1 MRTLISSLLV
11 IAHITFTLSA
21 PTPTVIDER
30 TRTTSRDIMN
40 DMITSTVSAV
50 ESIMDMKSTQL
61 PSTLEKSPTT
71 IDDDLVTTMT
81 ASIQKTTPSADE
93 STRLPEMTSSTQ
105 TFKDNETIKIHENH
119 ESGTTRV
126 KSTIMDQDITTMT
139 ATTVELPATS
149 EMNNKN
155 KSINID
161 PSTVTA
167 IPITSN
173 VDKDSVQST
182 IEMPI
187 SSDPK
192 SDKEKLQKTKLKDT
206 KKKILNDSKTV
217 GKSWMQK
224 HEQQKIKQHKTL
236 MDINYSTSAT
246 PTMYKTDGIE
256 TTTSTAISTSIK
268 TVPTTIKSTTLTST
282 MEMVTV
288 PTTEIPIPVTLN
300 ANEMKTSVTTDVHV
314 NNNNKDNVIVLNS
327 NSSGLIVVDVM
338 ENFGKENSTNS
349 FEIKMDLIDDGSET
363 TTIVPDNKDEIFT
376 VSTSST
382 TSISS
387 QVEKNEK
394 LLTTT
399 SNDDIILVNEG
410 NSETLTTSSSAISHG
425 IKWNEVKHNEG
436 NGDIKITFDN
446 IDLPHQ
452 NVNVSIENGELI
464 IDSIDISLLNRA
476 EEELRKKASNMT
488 KKSPI
493 NTVGNKTNSLEIVL
507 VEDSGQEEVTTKGN
521 IEEHNNNNLATTQS
535 DNSMNDER
543 KTTSDDDESRPATIH
558 FELPSV
564 KHKKI
569 EMNNGESGD
578 DIKIKTT
585 DKDSD
590 TIFYISNT
598 EVKLIESI
606 PTLSPNETQERKKY
620 PAIYEEDVIV
630 DVPSTTVIVK
640 NRTYNEYQFRP
651 PPIDKYEE
659 DIVLSPLTSDFDPKD
674 INYIGEAFLDVEES
688 SNNGAL
694 SENHHIIP
702 LTSDVVVQPVEL
714 KDMPSINIP
723 IIGEPPQIELEDL
736 MFSEDYENGN
746 NNRPQTGYHVEYSPF
761 AVNGRLVKNEL
772 HVDEQRDLETTNG
785 TLLLSPLNRTHS
797 ISVNTVINGT
807 NMTTVASPYS
817 NVTAAITLD
826 SEDIDGA
833 DFYDIQTL
841 LLACLATLAPLFL
854 CVIIALMIRYC
865 WQKYRRHDCGNDLI
879 SDKSTDPLAEKHV
892 GGSIDE
898 MKSTES
904 AMTLNR
910 GNGNLQ
916 TSTELLLANV
926 NGDVTPNN
934 TNNHNDTNGSII
946 KMTMK
951 NNHLIVETEERND
964 ISRDTRE
971 TKMHYSPSEKD
982 GVFIVESARG
992 ADQNGSHKPSPLLQ
1006 KSTEAPLEIPEEIK
1020 IDTLQSH
1027 FTPSSPEEE
1036 RKQPKPEQVEVHT
1049 PPADV
1054 KGQNN
1059 DGAVICNG
1067 TKTGLSQSDLSLTS
1081 SSSSN
1086 QNYTYG
1092 DRDSYNFDEKG
1103 YRGSSPKRIINV
1115 HCHDLKPLIENS
1127 PPAPI
1132 DDLNKPVITSAI
1144 YKNDSQEDNEPLK
1157 SDMYARN
1164 GNESN
1169 DTIKSDNADKA
1180 KVHNKMNGIISSIK
1194 NGLDEII
1201 SVPDE
1206 NCNDAI
1212 IPSPSC
1218 LKGECNGELT
1228 MDSLSFLP
1236 APPPEVDV
1244 EQNASELMSMDSF
1257 PPPPPLESD
1266 SQLAQS

>member
-1 MRTLISSLLV
+1 MRTLISSLLL
-11 IAHITFTLSA
+11 IAHFTFTLSA
-21 PTPTVIDER
+21 PTPTVTNESGAR
-30 TRTTSRDIMN
+30 ASATTRDIIN

-81 ASIQKTTPSADE
+81 TSIQKTTPMADE
-93 STRLPEMTSSTQ
+93 SLIGSTRMPEMTSSTQ

-119 ESGTTRV
+119 ESVTTRV
-126 KSTIMDQDITTMT
+126 QSTIVMDQGISTITET
-139 ATTVELPATS
+139 TTVKLPATS

-155 KSINID
+155 KSISFD
-161 PSTVTA
+161 SSTSTA
-167 IPITSN
+167 IPITLN

-187 SSDPK
+187 SADPK
-192 SDKEKLQKTKLKDT
+192 TDKGSKLPKGKLKDT
-206 KKKILNDSKTV
+206 KKKILNEGTKTV
-217 GKSWMQK
+217 GKSWMHKQ
-224 HEQQKIKQHKTL
+224 EQQKIKQQKSL

-246 PTMYKTDGIE
+246 PSMHETDGSE
-256 TTTSTAISTSIK
+256 TTTETAISTSIK

-282 MEMVTV
+282 METV
-288 PTTEIPIPVTLN
+288 TEISIPVTLN
-300 ANEMKTSVTTDVHV
+300 ANEMKTSVTADVHV
-314 NNNNKDNVIVLNS
+314 NIHNNNNNNTDNVIVLNS

-349 FEIKMDLIDDGSET
+349 FEIKMDLIDDASDT
-363 TTIVPDNKDEIFT
+363 TTVSNDNKDEIFT

-394 LLTTT
+394 ISTTT

-410 NSETLTTSSSAISHG
+410 NSETATTSSAISHG

-464 IDSIDISLLNRA
+464 IDSIDISVLNRA
-476 EEELRKKASNMT
+476 EEELRKKAANMT
-488 KKSPI
+488 EKSPT
-493 NTVGNKTNSLEIVL
+493 NLTSNKTNSLEIVL
-507 VEDSGQEEVTTKGN
+507 IEDAGQEEVTTKGSN
-521 IEEHNNNNLATTQS
+521 IEATTQS
-535 DNSMNDER
+535 DNSMNDDSVTVAR

-564 KHKKI
+564 KHKNI
-569 EMNNGESGD
+569 EMSNGGSGD

-606 PTLSPNETQERKKY
+606 PTLSPNETQERRKY

-640 NRTYNEYQFRP
+640 NRTLNEYPFRP
-651 PPIDKYEE
+651 SAIDKYEE

-688 SNNGAL
+688 SNNGAMT
-694 SENHHIIP
+694 ENRHIIP

-746 NNRPQTGYHVEYSPF
+746 SNNNRPQPGYHVEYSPF

-833 DFYDIQTL
+833 
-841 LLACLATLAPLFL
+841 
-854 CVIIALMIRYC
+854 
-865 WQKYRRHDCGNDLI
+865 
-879 SDKSTDPLAEKHV
+879 
-892 GGSIDE
+892 
-898 MKSTES
+898 
-904 AMTLNR
+904 
-910 GNGNLQ
+910 
-916 TSTELLLANV
+916 
-926 NGDVTPNN
+926 
-934 TNNHNDTNGSII
+934 
-946 KMTMK
+946 
-951 NNHLIVETEERND
+951 
-964 ISRDTRE
+964 
-971 TKMHYSPSEKD
+971 
-982 GVFIVESARG
+982 
-992 ADQNGSHKPSPLLQ
+992 
-1006 KSTEAPLEIPEEIK
+1006 
-1020 IDTLQSH
+1020 
-1027 FTPSSPEEE
+1027 
-1036 RKQPKPEQVEVHT
+1036 
-1049 PPADV
+1049 
-1054 KGQNN
+1054 
-1059 DGAVICNG
+1059 
-1067 TKTGLSQSDLSLTS
+1067 GL
-1081 SSSSN
+1081 
-1086 QNYTYG
+1086 
-1092 DRDSYNFDEKG
+1092 
-1103 YRGSSPKRIINV
+1103 
-1115 HCHDLKPLIENS
+1115 
-1127 PPAPI
+1127 
-1132 DDLNKPVITSAI
+1132 
-1144 YKNDSQEDNEPLK
+1144 
-1157 SDMYARN
+1157 
-1164 GNESN
+1164 
-1169 DTIKSDNADKA
+1169 
-1180 KVHNKMNGIISSIK
+1180 
-1194 NGLDEII
+1194 
-1201 SVPDE
+1201 
-1206 NCNDAI
+1206 
-1212 IPSPSC
+1212 
-1218 LKGECNGELT
+1218 
-1228 MDSLSFLP
+1228 
-1236 APPPEVDV
+1236 
-1244 EQNASELMSMDSF
+1244 
-1257 PPPPPLESD
+1257 
-1266 SQLAQS
+1266 